1 MRGCE
6 KRLANGLKWIGLII
20 AAMVGAGYAS
30 GREIWEFFGH
40 ESGLAILIFTVLF
53 IISCQVILKLSY
65 EMKTAHYLPVLK
77 ELLGG
82 KMSRIYDVGIFFY
95 LFMTFF
101 VMISGSGATFSTFGV
116 PNFVG
121 IAFIVIFL
129 LAIVPFGMGGI
140 ITINRVMSPVL
151 IIGLAS
157 VLLYFAWDHHVSFFS
172 NLTKQSNW
180 ASSIPFTSLNI
191 LPLVAILG
199 AIGKEIKSKKE
210 IYIASIG
217 SGLILGGTSFL
228 YNTNLIHVADQLII
242 YEMPLFA
249 VLHGYPMILFVLM
262 SVLLWF
268 AIYTTAMTNIF
279 SLLSRLRETIK
290 LKDIQLSIIIIIFA
304 LPFTFFGFRNLIS
317 YLYPLYGVINLY
329 ILAAILIYPIL
340 KRADIR
346 NI

>member
-129 LAIVPFGMGGI
+129 LAIVPFGMG
-140 ITINRVMSPVL
+140 
-151 IIGLAS
+151 
-157 VLLYFAWDHHVSFFS
+157 
-172 NLTKQSNW
+172 
-180 ASSIPFTSLNI
+180 
-191 LPLVAILG
+191 
-199 AIGKEIKSKKE
+199 
-210 IYIASIG
+210 
-217 SGLILGGTSFL
+217 
-228 YNTNLIHVADQLII
+228 
-242 YEMPLFA
+242 
-249 VLHGYPMILFVLM
+249 
-262 SVLLWF
+262 
-268 AIYTTAMTNIF
+268 
-279 SLLSRLRETIK
+279 
-290 LKDIQLSIIIIIFA
+290 
-304 LPFTFFGFRNLIS
+304 
-317 YLYPLYGVINLY
+317 
-329 ILAAILIYPIL
+329 
-340 KRADIR
+340 
-346 NI
+346 